1 MKSSFYHK
9 KNIYNIF
16 LWWESGTI
24 VYELVINKVWGMA
37 LDKTNNM
44 ATSKISKKENDVKR
58 TFLFSNFW
66 FFV

>member
-1 MKSSFYHK
+1 MGKWHYR
-9 KNIYNIF
+9 I
-16 LWWESGTI
+16 
-24 VYELVINKVWGMA
+24 ELMINKVWGMA

-44 ATSKISKKENDVKR
+44 ATPKISKKENEFKR

>member
-9 KNIYNIF
+9 KNQIF